1 MSHRIEISD
10 VYLGYGAKHLAV
22 VNQVLSGNKLIA
34 LKGRNGAGKTTLLK
48 TLCGLLPLRQGEI
61 TINGKAISKLSPQQR
76 AKNIAV
82 VFTQRPAV
90 SGLTVETV
98 LEMGQLHSTLS
109 PIERAHKRS
118 DIAEQMGIAPLLHVL
133 VETLS
138 DGEFQKMMIG
148 RALLQDTPV
157 LLLDE
162 PTAFLDYV
170 AKEEIMQLLA
180 KSAATSDKIILFTSH
195 DLELTKRYA
204 DEIIDFDLIVAS
216 SKIA

>member
-76 AKNIAV
+76 AKKIAV

-109 PIERAHKRS
+109 PNERAQMRT
-118 DIAEQMGIAPLLHVL
+118 DIANQMGIAQLLHVL